1 MAITHNSSRSQS
13 LPTIPNKYILKMG
26 ILLNVCSKTRSFY
39 DESIEFNFHEVGLFI
54 VFSSEMCVCVCVC
67 A

>member
-13 LPTIPNKYILKMG
+13 LPTIPNKYILKII
-26 ILLNVCSKTRSFY
+26 ILLNVCSKTRSFN
-39 DESIEFNFHEVGLFI
+39 DESIEFNFHEVELFI
-54 VFSSEMCVCVCVC
+54 VFSSEMCVC